1 LILKKKKDITK
12 DQLREWLTD
21 EDGHLPGEEE
31 LQQTEDALLCFA
43 EAHAVP
49 PPPDLREHLLTKL
62 KSLNEQ
68 KKNRKRLQLHQ
79 LPLLDA
85 NANWYDWEEAVGE
98 IEPPDYDDIYLHPL
112 EETEQRSL
120 FVAWV
125 NEYIPEEVHHDL
137 IESFLLLEG
146 SCECHISDE
155 AGNVRIVRLSQGDY
169 IEMQLG
175 ETHDIFITS
184 AQPAKAI
191 LQWLRLSA

>member
-1 LILKKKKDITK
+1 VKKKKDITK
-12 DQLREWLTD
+12 DDLREWLTD
-21 EDGHLPGEEE
+21 EDGRLPDELE
-31 LQQTEDALLCFA
+31 LQQTEDALLLFA

-49 PPPDLREHLLTKL
+49 PPPDLRDDILNKL
-62 KSLNEQ
+62 KSLNQQ
-68 KKNRKRLQLHQ
+68 KKNSKRLHLNQ

-85 NANWYDWEEAVGE
+85 DANWYDWQEAVAS
-98 IEPPDYDDIYLHPL
+98 IEPPDYEDIHLHTL
-112 EETEQRSL
+112 EETEQRTL

-125 NEYIPEEVHHDL
+125 KEYVPEEVHHDL

-146 SCECHISDE
+146 TCECHISDE
-155 AGNVRIVRLSQGDY
+155 AGNMRIVRLAQGDY

-191 LQWLRLSA
+191 LQWRRLAA